1 MPFRADDAF
10 AAIADPH
17 RRQIIDL
24 LATGDRTAGQVAA
37 SFAISRP
44 AVAKHLKIL
53 QDQGIVLVRRQGRE
67 RINRLNPA
75 ALKPVRDWVAQYDRF
90 WDERLAALKRQVED
104 R

>member
-17 RRQIIDL
+17 RRRIIDL

-67 RINRLNPA
+67 RINRLNPV